1 MEMDGD
7 GWRWME
13 VDGDGWRWMEI
24 DDNISFVSKYVY

>member
-1 MEMDGD
+1 MDGD

>member
-13 VDGDGWRWMEI
+13 VDGDGLRWMEI